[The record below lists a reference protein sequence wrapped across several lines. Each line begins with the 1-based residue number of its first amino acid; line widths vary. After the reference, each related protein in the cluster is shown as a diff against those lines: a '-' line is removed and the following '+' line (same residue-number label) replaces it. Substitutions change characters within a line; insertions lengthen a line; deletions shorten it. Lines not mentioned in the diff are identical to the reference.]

1 MEILDNLGT
10 ILNQNIFLGIVIALI
25 AGLVSS
31 FSPCSLSTLP
41 LIIGYV
47 GTECKDC
54 SNKKSWLYSIFF
66 SIGIIITFTL
76 LGIFSV
82 MIGDK
87 LKLYGSLW
95 YFVLA
100 AILIFVTLQLFG
112 VIGHKDSHHKEHCHT
127 PKLRKGLLGAF
138 FLGILGGIFDS
149 PCSTPA
155 LAVIL
160 TYTSQQGNILLGAIL
175 MAVYSLGHC
184 AIILIAGTSLEAI
197 NKLAVSDKY
206 MKVGRMLK
214 IIFGIITL
222 VMALYLLYVA
232 F

>member
-1 MEILDNLGT
+1 MDGVLNNFAEA
-10 ILNQNIFLGIVIALI
+10 LNQNIFLGIFIALI

-54 SNKKSWLYSIFF
+54 SSKKGWLYSIFF
-66 SIGIIITFTL
+66 SIGIVITFTII
-76 LGIFSV
+76 GISSV
-82 MIGDK
+82 LIGDR
-87 LKLYGSLW
+87 LRIFGDLW
-95 YFVLA
+95 YYILA
-100 AILIFVTLQLFG
+100 CILIFVTLQLFG
-112 VIGHKDSHHKEHCHT
+112 VIKHKEKDHCHK
-127 PKLRKGLLGAF
+127 PKLRKGVLGAF

-160 TYTSQQGNILLGAIL
+160 TYTSNQGNILIGALL
-175 MAVYSLGHC
+175 MAVYSIGHC
-184 AIILIAGTSLEAI
+184 AVIILAGTSLEAI
-197 NKLAVSDKY
+197 NKLSVSNKY
-206 MKVGRMLK
+206 MRIGQILK
-214 IIFGIITL
+214 IVFGIMTL
-222 VMALYLLYVA
+222 IMALYLLYIA